1 MGRLRVRVVG
11 AGFSGAVAA
20 RVLAERGAEVDIWEK
35 RDHIGGNAFDT
46 PDAQG
51 VLMHPYGPHIFHT
64 QSQKV
69 FDWLSQFTD
78 WRPYEHRVKAWV
90 DDQLVPMPINRT
102 TINQLYG
109 LDLDEAG
116 VEAFLASVRE
126 PHAHPQ
132 NSEQAVWACVG
143 KELTDKL
150 YRGYT
155 RKQWGRDLSALS
167 ASVVKRIPVRTNDDD
182 RYFSD
187 TFQVMPKD
195 GYSAMFE
202 RMLDHDNI
210 KVSLNQAFDPANPN
224 HKAGCDA
231 LIYCGP
237 VDAYFQY
244 VHGPLPY
251 RSIRFEHTHLAD
263 TAQHQPVAVVNYPN
277 EHPYTRV
284 TEWKHITGQV
294 CDGTTLTHEYPTEVG
309 EPFYPVPSDESQQTF
324 ERYKALC
331 EAQDFVFFIGRL
343 AEYRYYNMDQAVAS
357 ALVKSAALAA
367 QLGLKQELTP

>member
-1 MGRLRVRVVG
+1 MRIRVVG

-20 RVLAERGAEVDIWEK
+20 RVLAERGAEVEIWEK
-35 RDHIGGNAFDT
+35 RDHLGGNAFDT

-90 DDQLVPMPINRT
+90 DDQFVPMPINRT

-116 VEAFLASVRE
+116 VAAFLASVRE
-126 PHAHPQ
+126 PYAHPH

-187 TFQVMPKD
+187 TYQFMPKE
-195 GYSAMFE
+195 GYSVMFE
-202 RMLDHDNI
+202 RMLDHHLI
-210 KVSLNQAFDPANPN
+210 RARLNQPFDSANPA
-224 HKAGCDA
+224 HKEGCDA

-244 VHGPLPY
+244 RFGRLPY
-251 RSIRFEHTHLAD
+251 RSIRFEHQHLAD
-263 TAQHQPVAVVNYPN
+263 TDQHQPVAVVNFPN
-277 EHPYTRV
+277 DHPYTRV
-284 TEWKHITGQV
+284 TEWKHITGQI
-294 CDGTTLTHEYPTEVG
+294 CHGTTLTHEYPTEDG

-324 ERYKALC
+324 ERYRALC
-331 EAQDFVFFIGRL
+331 EAQDFVTFIGRL

-357 ALVKSAALAA
+357 ALVKSSALAHR
-367 QLGLKQELTP
+367 LGLKQELAALA